1 MLKKSCSIF
10 LPLMLLLLLLVSMV
24 ALSDAVPTSRSQMM
38 FKDDQP
44 EALHDSHVQDAVENG
59 DDYNGQLQDI
69 EGHVERRMEIE
80 TTDYPGTGA
89 NNHHDPTTPGGF

>member
-1 MLKKSCSIF
+1 
-10 LPLMLLLLLLVSMV
+10 MV
-24 ALSDAVPTSRSQMM
+24 YVICVL
-38 FKDDQP
+38 
-44 EALHDSHVQDAVENG
+44 QDAVENG